1 MIITGKNGKKFKIK
15 MVYSTNNNQAQQ
27 KSTYNKIILVDS
39 TSNFENIKNFFKQEN
54 NLLIIS
60 FDYKSHKKL
69 ESENIPHQLS
79 DDYITDSQ
87 CKIIQDYVYK
97 FTYWYFEKDFSKF
110 LEYREINLGR
120 LYQDELL
127 NFFVRFLKKFKEIEI
142 IFASN
147 QNKEFLAE
155 NELFDIIQFFT
166 NSTLNLQK
174 STKKFHSFPHE
185 EMRVNLKIAGYEKSL
200 FLSRDRYLKL
210 KKLAD
215 FLINNM
221 FNPKITDNTKTKIL
235 FAEYNTER
243 YKELFLK
250 SKKFNAEIF
259 FYGKRRPAFWN
270 GSTLKTIRNSKCKII
285 TNHLIYDNVA
295 KHEEKLGI
303 KKMRTQLSEL
313 WKKNSSLEKFF
324 TFGDFEVF
332 TLIKPVLV
340 ELIENRLSHTIH
352 EIELVNRMFQKIR
365 FDFSVIINELGFS
378 EQIISCLSKTHKV
391 KCIHM
396 QEGFHWDT
404 IAAHANLTSQG
415 AYLHDADTLAVWG
428 DIDRSISIENGGI
441 PSNKVRII
449 GAPRYD
455 NLFNSET
462 KKQDYILL
470 ASSGDPQ
477 PEEVNGIRINKIE
490 EYLTDIL
497 QISKIVRELD
507 EEVFIKLH
515 PSPTQLMDL
524 VELGKKID
532 PKITIVSHG
541 EITSLLPSAK
551 LVISIGMSSA
561 IIEALILK
569 KPVIF
574 IPGIDYNWGDPS
586 IINEKGCLIS
596 SINEL
601 KNDLKGVLNNTKLY
615 AEQQNSSRKYL
626 SKLISHHG
634 NASDEFYKYLKNY
647 TI

>member
-1 MIITGKNGKKFKIK
+1 ME
-15 MVYSTNNNQAQQ
+15 
-27 KSTYNKIILVDS
+27 KIILVDS
-39 TSNFENIKNFFKQEN
+39 TSNFENIKNFFKKEN
-54 NLLIIS
+54 NLSIIS

-69 ESENIPHQLS
+69 ENGNIPHQIS
-79 DDYITDSQ
+79 DDYITDLQ
-87 CKIIQDYVYK
+87 CKTIQDYVYK

-120 LYQDELL
+120 LFQDELL

-210 KKLAD
+210 KKLSD

-378 EQIISCLSKTHKV
+378 EQIISCLSKTYKV

>member
-1 MIITGKNGKKFKIK
+1 ME
-15 MVYSTNNNQAQQ
+15 
-27 KSTYNKIILVDS
+27 KIILVDS
-39 TSNFENIKNFFKQEN
+39 TSNFENIKNFFKKGN
-54 NLLIIS
+54 NLSIIS

-69 ESENIPHQLS
+69 ENGNIPHQIS
-79 DDYITDSQ
+79 DDYITDLQ
-87 CKIIQDYVYK
+87 CKTIQDYVYK

-120 LYQDELL
+120 LFQDELL

-185 EMRVNLKIAGYEKSL
+185 EIRVNLKIAGYEKSL

-210 KKLAD
+210 KKLTD

-324 TFGDFEVF
+324 TFGNFEVF

-462 KKQDYILL
+462 KKQNYILL

>member
-1 MIITGKNGKKFKIK
+1 ME
-15 MVYSTNNNQAQQ
+15 
-27 KSTYNKIILVDS
+27 KIILVDS
-39 TSNFENIKNFFKQEN
+39 TSNFENIKNFFKKEN
-54 NLLIIS
+54 NLSIIS

-69 ESENIPHQLS
+69 ENGNIPHQIS
-79 DDYITDSQ
+79 DDYITDLQ
-87 CKIIQDYVYK
+87 CKTIQDYVYK

-120 LYQDELL
+120 LFQDELL

-210 KKLAD
+210 KKLSD
-215 FLINNM
+215 FLINKM
-221 FNPKITDNTKTKIL
+221 FSPKITDNTKTKIL

-313 WKKNSSLEKFF
+313 WKKNSLLEKFF
-324 TFGDFEVF
+324 TFGNFEVF
-332 TLIKPVLV
+332 SLIKPILV

-415 AYLHDADTLAVWG
+415 AYLHDADILAVWG
-428 DIDRSISIENGGI
+428 DIDRSISIENGGV

>member
-1 MIITGKNGKKFKIK
+1 ME
-15 MVYSTNNNQAQQ
+15 
-27 KSTYNKIILVDS
+27 KIILVDS
-39 TSNFENIKNFFKQEN
+39 TSNFENIKNSFKKEN
-54 NLLIIS
+54 NLSIIS

-69 ESENIPHQLS
+69 ENENIPHQIS

-87 CKIIQDYVYK
+87 CKTIQDYVYK

-210 KKLAD
+210 KKLSD

-285 TNHLIYDNVA
+285 TNQLIYDNVA

-303 KKMRTQLSEL
+303 KKMQKQLSEL
-313 WKKNSSLEKFF
+313 WKENTSLEKFF

-332 TLIKPVLV
+332 NLIKPVLI
-340 ELIENRLSHTIH
+340 ELIENRLSHIIH

-365 FDFSVIINELGFS
+365 FNFSVIINELGFS
-378 EQIISCLSKTHKV
+378 EQIISCLSKTHKI
-391 KCIHM
+391 KCVHM

-404 IAAHANLTSQG
+404 IPANANLTSQG

-428 DIDRSISIENGGI
+428 DIDRTISIENGGV
-441 PSNKVRII
+441 PSNKVKII

-490 EYLTDIL
+490 KYLTDIL

-524 VELGKKID
+524 VELGKTID

-601 KNDLKGVLNNTKLY
+601 KSDLEGVLNNTKLY
-615 AEQQNSSRKYL
+615 AEQQNSSQKYL
-626 SKLISHHG
+626 SKLISHQG
-634 NASDEFYKYLKNY
+634 NATDEFYKYLKNY
-647 TI
+647 TIQE

>member
-1 MIITGKNGKKFKIK
+1 ME
-15 MVYSTNNNQAQQ
+15 
-27 KSTYNKIILVDS
+27 KIILVDS
-39 TSNFENIKNFFKQEN
+39 TSNFENIKNFFKKEN
-54 NLLIIS
+54 NLSIIS

-69 ESENIPHQLS
+69 ENGNIPHQIS
-79 DDYITDSQ
+79 DDYITDLQ
-87 CKIIQDYVYK
+87 CKTIQDYVYK

-120 LYQDELL
+120 LFQDELL

-210 KKLAD
+210 KKLSD
-215 FLINNM
+215 FLINKM
-221 FNPKITDNTKTKIL
+221 FSPKITDNTKTKIL

-303 KKMRTQLSEL
+303 KKMQTQLSEL

>member
-1 MIITGKNGKKFKIK
+1 ME
-15 MVYSTNNNQAQQ
+15 
-27 KSTYNKIILVDS
+27 KIILVDS
-39 TSNFENIKNFFKQEN
+39 TSNFENIKNFFKKEN
-54 NLLIIS
+54 NLSIIS

-69 ESENIPHQLS
+69 ENGNIPHQIS
-79 DDYITDSQ
+79 DDYITDLQ
-87 CKIIQDYVYK
+87 CKTIQDYVYK

-120 LYQDELL
+120 LFQDELL

-210 KKLAD
+210 KKLSD
-215 FLINNM
+215 FLINKM

-303 KKMRTQLSEL
+303 KKMQTQLSEL

-378 EQIISCLSKTHKV
+378 EQIISCLSKTYKV

-441 PSNKVRII
+441 PSNKVKII

-596 SINEL
+596 SISEL
-601 KNDLKGVLNNTKLY
+601 KDDLKGVLNNTKLY

>member
-1 MIITGKNGKKFKIK
+1 ME
-15 MVYSTNNNQAQQ
+15 
-27 KSTYNKIILVDS
+27 KIILVDS
-39 TSNFENIKNFFKQEN
+39 TSNFENIKNFFKKGN
-54 NLLIIS
+54 NLSIIS

-69 ESENIPHQLS
+69 ENGNIPHQIS
-79 DDYITDSQ
+79 DDYITDLQ
-87 CKIIQDYVYK
+87 CKTIQDYVYK

-120 LYQDELL
+120 LFQDELL

-210 KKLAD
+210 KKLTD

-340 ELIENRLSHTIH
+340 ELIENRLSRTIH

-524 VELGKKID
+524 VELEKKID

>member
-1 MIITGKNGKKFKIK
+1 ME
-15 MVYSTNNNQAQQ
+15 
-27 KSTYNKIILVDS
+27 KIILVDS
-39 TSNFENIKNFFKQEN
+39 ASNFENIKNFFKKGN
-54 NLLIIS
+54 NLSIIS

-69 ESENIPHQLS
+69 ENGNIPHQIS
-79 DDYITDSQ
+79 DDYITDLQ
-87 CKIIQDYVYK
+87 CKTIQDYVYK

-120 LYQDELL
+120 LFQDELL

-210 KKLAD
+210 KKLSD
-215 FLINNM
+215 FLINKM

-340 ELIENRLSHTIH
+340 ELIENRLSRTIH

>member
-1 MIITGKNGKKFKIK
+1 ME
-15 MVYSTNNNQAQQ
+15 
-27 KSTYNKIILVDS
+27 KIILVDS
-39 TSNFENIKNFFKQEN
+39 TSNFENIKNFFKKEN
-54 NLLIIS
+54 NLSIIS

-69 ESENIPHQLS
+69 ENGNIPHQIS
-79 DDYITDSQ
+79 DDYITDLQ
-87 CKIIQDYVYK
+87 CKTIQDYVYK

-120 LYQDELL
+120 LFQDELL

-210 KKLAD
+210 KKLSD

-340 ELIENRLSHTIH
+340 ELIENRLSRTIH

-441 PSNKVRII
+441 PSNKVKII

>member
-1 MIITGKNGKKFKIK
+1 ME
-15 MVYSTNNNQAQQ
+15 
-27 KSTYNKIILVDS
+27 KIILVDS
-39 TSNFENIKNFFKQEN
+39 TSNFENIKNFFKKEN
-54 NLLIIS
+54 NLSIIS

-69 ESENIPHQLS
+69 ENGNIPHQIS
-79 DDYITDSQ
+79 DDYITDLQ
-87 CKIIQDYVYK
+87 CKTIQDYVYK

-120 LYQDELL
+120 LFQDELL

-210 KKLAD
+210 KKLTD

-303 KKMRTQLSEL
+303 KKMQTQLSEL

-441 PSNKVRII
+441 PSNKVKII

-601 KNDLKGVLNNTKLY
+601 KDDLKGVLNNTKLY

>member
-1 MIITGKNGKKFKIK
+1 ME
-15 MVYSTNNNQAQQ
+15 
-27 KSTYNKIILVDS
+27 KIILVDS
-39 TSNFENIKNFFKQEN
+39 TSNFENIKNFFKKGN
-54 NLLIIS
+54 NLSIIS

-69 ESENIPHQLS
+69 ENGNIPHQIS
-79 DDYITDSQ
+79 DDYITDLQ
-87 CKIIQDYVYK
+87 CKTIQDYVYK

-120 LYQDELL
+120 LFQDELL

-210 KKLAD
+210 KKLSD
-215 FLINNM
+215 FLINKM
-221 FNPKITDNTKTKIL
+221 FSPKITDNTKTKIL

-340 ELIENRLSHTIH
+340 ELIENRLSRTIH

-441 PSNKVRII
+441 PSNKVKII

>member
-1 MIITGKNGKKFKIK
+1 ME
-15 MVYSTNNNQAQQ
+15 
-27 KSTYNKIILVDS
+27 KIILVDS
-39 TSNFENIKNFFKQEN
+39 TSNFENIKNFFKKEN
-54 NLLIIS
+54 NLSIIS

-69 ESENIPHQLS
+69 ENGNIPHQIS
-79 DDYITDSQ
+79 DDYITDLQ
-87 CKIIQDYVYK
+87 CKTIQDYVYK

-120 LYQDELL
+120 LFQDELL

-210 KKLAD
+210 KKLSD
-215 FLINNM
+215 FLINKM

-340 ELIENRLSHTIH
+340 ELIENRLSRTIH

-441 PSNKVRII
+441 PSNKVKII

-515 PSPTQLMDL
+515 PSPTQLIDL
-524 VELGKKID
+524 VKLGKTID

>member
-1 MIITGKNGKKFKIK
+1 ME
-15 MVYSTNNNQAQQ
+15 
-27 KSTYNKIILVDS
+27 KIILVDS
-39 TSNFENIKNFFKQEN
+39 TSNFENIKNFFKKGN
-54 NLLIIS
+54 NLSIIS

-69 ESENIPHQLS
+69 ENGNIPHQIS
-79 DDYITDSQ
+79 DDYITDLQ
-87 CKIIQDYVYK
+87 CKTIQDYVYK

-120 LYQDELL
+120 LFQDELL

-200 FLSRDRYLKL
+200 FISRDRYLKL
-210 KKLAD
+210 KKLSD
-215 FLINNM
+215 FLINKM

-303 KKMRTQLSEL
+303 KKMQTQLSEL

>member
-1 MIITGKNGKKFKIK
+1 ME
-15 MVYSTNNNQAQQ
+15 
-27 KSTYNKIILVDS
+27 KIILVDS
-39 TSNFENIKNFFKQEN
+39 TSNFENIKNFFKKEN
-54 NLLIIS
+54 NLSIIS

-69 ESENIPHQLS
+69 ENGNIPHQIS
-79 DDYITDSQ
+79 DDYITDLQ
-87 CKIIQDYVYK
+87 CKTIQDYVYK

-120 LYQDELL
+120 LFQDELL

-210 KKLAD
+210 KKLSD
-215 FLINNM
+215 FLINKM

-285 TNHLIYDNVA
+285 TNHLIYDNVT

-340 ELIENRLSHTIH
+340 ELIENRLSYTIH

>member
-1 MIITGKNGKKFKIK
+1 ME
-15 MVYSTNNNQAQQ
+15 
-27 KSTYNKIILVDS
+27 KIILVDS
-39 TSNFENIKNFFKQEN
+39 TSNFENIKNFFKKGN
-54 NLLIIS
+54 NLSIIS

-69 ESENIPHQLS
+69 ENGNIPHQIS
-79 DDYITDSQ
+79 DDYITDLQ
-87 CKIIQDYVYK
+87 CKTIQDYVYK

-120 LYQDELL
+120 LFQDELL

-210 KKLAD
+210 KKLSD
-215 FLINNM
+215 FLINKM

-324 TFGDFEVF
+324 AFGDFEVF

-340 ELIENRLSHTIH
+340 ELIENRLSRTIH

-428 DIDRSISIENGGI
+428 DIDRAISIENGGI

-524 VELGKKID
+524 VELEKKID

>member
-1 MIITGKNGKKFKIK
+1 ME
-15 MVYSTNNNQAQQ
+15 
-27 KSTYNKIILVDS
+27 KIILVDS
-39 TSNFENIKNFFKQEN
+39 TSNFENIKNFFKKEN
-54 NLLIIS
+54 NLSIIS

-69 ESENIPHQLS
+69 ENGNIPHQIS
-79 DDYITDSQ
+79 DDYITDLQ
-87 CKIIQDYVYK
+87 CKTIQDYVYK

-120 LYQDELL
+120 LFQDELL

-210 KKLAD
+210 KKLSD
-215 FLINNM
+215 FLINKM

>member
-1 MIITGKNGKKFKIK
+1 ME
-15 MVYSTNNNQAQQ
+15 
-27 KSTYNKIILVDS
+27 KIILVDS
-39 TSNFENIKNFFKQEN
+39 TSNFENIKNFFKKEN
-54 NLLIIS
+54 NLSIIS

-69 ESENIPHQLS
+69 ENGNIPHQIS
-79 DDYITDSQ
+79 DDYITDLQ
-87 CKIIQDYVYK
+87 CKTIQDYVYK

-120 LYQDELL
+120 LFQDELL

-210 KKLAD
+210 KKLSD

-303 KKMRTQLSEL
+303 KKMQTQLSEL

-378 EQIISCLSKTHKV
+378 EQIISCLSKTYKV

>member
-1 MIITGKNGKKFKIK
+1 ME
-15 MVYSTNNNQAQQ
+15 
-27 KSTYNKIILVDS
+27 KIILVDS
-39 TSNFENIKNFFKQEN
+39 TSNFENIKNFFKKEN
-54 NLLIIS
+54 NLSIIS

-69 ESENIPHQLS
+69 ENGNIPHQIS
-79 DDYITDSQ
+79 DDYITDLQ
-87 CKIIQDYVYK
+87 CKTIQDYVYK

-120 LYQDELL
+120 LFQDELL

-210 KKLAD
+210 KKLSD
-215 FLINNM
+215 FLINKM

-378 EQIISCLSKTHKV
+378 EQIISCLSKTYKV

-441 PSNKVRII
+441 PSNRVKII

>member
-1 MIITGKNGKKFKIK
+1 ME
-15 MVYSTNNNQAQQ
+15 
-27 KSTYNKIILVDS
+27 KIILVDS
-39 TSNFENIKNFFKQEN
+39 TSNFENIKNFFKKEN
-54 NLLIIS
+54 NLSIIS

-69 ESENIPHQLS
+69 ENGNIPHQIS
-79 DDYITDSQ
+79 DDYITDLQ
-87 CKIIQDYVYK
+87 CKTIQDYVYK

-120 LYQDELL
+120 LFQDELL

-210 KKLAD
+210 KKLSD

-303 KKMRTQLSEL
+303 KKMQTQLSEL

-365 FDFSVIINELGFS
+365 FDFSVIINEIGFS
-378 EQIISCLSKTHKV
+378 EQIISSLSKTHNV

-404 IAAHANLTSQG
+404 KAVNANLTSKG
-415 AYLHDADTLAVWG
+415 AYLHNADKLAVWG
-428 DIDRSISIENGGI
+428 DIDRTISIENGGV
-441 PSNKVRII
+441 PSNKVKII

-455 NLFNSET
+455 NLFNSEN

-477 PEEVNGIRINKIE
+477 PEEVNGIRIKKIE
-490 EYLTDIL
+490 KYLTDIL
-497 QISKIVRELD
+497 QISKIVRDLD

-515 PSPTQLMDL
+515 PSPTQIMDL
-524 VELGKKID
+524 VELRKTID

-596 SINEL
+596 SISEL
-601 KNDLKGVLNNTKLY
+601 KDDLKGVLNNTKLY

>member
-1 MIITGKNGKKFKIK
+1 ME
-15 MVYSTNNNQAQQ
+15 
-27 KSTYNKIILVDS
+27 KIILVDS
-39 TSNFENIKNFFKQEN
+39 TSNFENIKNFFKKGN
-54 NLLIIS
+54 NLSIIS

-69 ESENIPHQLS
+69 ENGNIPHQIS
-79 DDYITDSQ
+79 DDYITDLQ
-87 CKIIQDYVYK
+87 CKTIQDYVYK

-120 LYQDELL
+120 LFQDELL

-185 EMRVNLKIAGYEKSL
+185 KMRVNLKIAGYEKSL

-210 KKLAD
+210 KKLSD
-215 FLINNM
+215 FLINKM

-340 ELIENRLSHTIH
+340 ELIENRLSRTIH

-634 NASDEFYKYLKNY
+634 NASDEFYKYLENY

>member
-1 MIITGKNGKKFKIK
+1 ME
-15 MVYSTNNNQAQQ
+15 
-27 KSTYNKIILVDS
+27 KIILVDS
-39 TSNFENIKNFFKQEN
+39 TSNFENIKNFFKKGN
-54 NLLIIS
+54 NLSIIS

-69 ESENIPHQLS
+69 ENGNIPHQIS
-79 DDYITDSQ
+79 DDYITDLQ
-87 CKIIQDYVYK
+87 CKTIQDYVYK

-120 LYQDELL
+120 LFQDELL

-185 EMRVNLKIAGYEKSL
+185 EMRINLKIAGYEKSL

-210 KKLAD
+210 KKLSD
-215 FLINNM
+215 FLINKM

-340 ELIENRLSHTIH
+340 ELIENRLSRTIH

>member
-1 MIITGKNGKKFKIK
+1 ME
-15 MVYSTNNNQAQQ
+15 
-27 KSTYNKIILVDS
+27 KIILVDS
-39 TSNFENIKNFFKQEN
+39 TSNFENIKNFFKKGN
-54 NLLIIS
+54 NLSIIS

-69 ESENIPHQLS
+69 ENGNIPHQIS
-79 DDYITDSQ
+79 DDYITDLQ
-87 CKIIQDYVYK
+87 CKTIQDYVYK

-110 LEYREINLGR
+110 LEYKEINLGR
-120 LYQDELL
+120 LFQDELL

-210 KKLAD
+210 KKLTD

-313 WKKNSSLEKFF
+313 WKNNSALEKFF

-340 ELIENRLSHTIH
+340 ELIENRLSRTIH

>member
-1 MIITGKNGKKFKIK
+1 ME
-15 MVYSTNNNQAQQ
+15 
-27 KSTYNKIILVDS
+27 KIILVDS
-39 TSNFENIKNFFKQEN
+39 TSNFENIKNFFKKEN
-54 NLLIIS
+54 NLSIIS

-69 ESENIPHQLS
+69 ENGNIPHQIS
-79 DDYITDSQ
+79 DDYITDLQ
-87 CKIIQDYVYK
+87 CKTIQDYVYK

-120 LYQDELL
+120 LFQDELL

-210 KKLAD
+210 KKLTD

-303 KKMRTQLSEL
+303 KKMQTQLSEL

-441 PSNKVRII
+441 PSNKVKII

>member
-1 MIITGKNGKKFKIK
+1 ME
-15 MVYSTNNNQAQQ
+15 
-27 KSTYNKIILVDS
+27 KIILVDS
-39 TSNFENIKNFFKQEN
+39 TSNFENIKNFFKKEN
-54 NLLIIS
+54 NLSIIS

-69 ESENIPHQLS
+69 ENGNIPHQIS
-79 DDYITDSQ
+79 DDYITDLQ
-87 CKIIQDYVYK
+87 CKTIQDYVYK

-120 LYQDELL
+120 LFQDELL

-210 KKLAD
+210 KKLTD

-303 KKMRTQLSEL
+303 KKMQTQLSEL

-340 ELIENRLSHTIH
+340 ELIENRLSRTIH

-477 PEEVNGIRINKIE
+477 PEEVNGIRIKKIE
-490 EYLTDIL
+490 KYLTDIL

-634 NASDEFYKYLKNY
+634 NASDEFYKYLENY

>member
-1 MIITGKNGKKFKIK
+1 ME
-15 MVYSTNNNQAQQ
+15 
-27 KSTYNKIILVDS
+27 KIILVDS
-39 TSNFENIKNFFKQEN
+39 TSNFENIKNFFKKEN
-54 NLLIIS
+54 NLSIIS

-69 ESENIPHQLS
+69 ENGNIPHQIS
-79 DDYITDSQ
+79 DDYITDLQ
-87 CKIIQDYVYK
+87 CKTIQDYVYK

-120 LYQDELL
+120 LFQDELL

-210 KKLAD
+210 KKLSD

-303 KKMRTQLSEL
+303 KKMQTQLSEL

-378 EQIISCLSKTHKV
+378 EQIISCLSKTYKV

-441 PSNKVRII
+441 PSNKVKII

-596 SINEL
+596 SIEEL

-647 TI
+647 TT

>member
-1 MIITGKNGKKFKIK
+1 ME
-15 MVYSTNNNQAQQ
+15 
-27 KSTYNKIILVDS
+27 KIILVDS
-39 TSNFENIKNFFKQEN
+39 TSNFENIKNFFKKEN
-54 NLLIIS
+54 NLSIIS

-69 ESENIPHQLS
+69 ENGNIPHQIS
-79 DDYITDSQ
+79 DDYITDLQ
-87 CKIIQDYVYK
+87 CKTIQDYVYK

-120 LYQDELL
+120 LFQDELL

-210 KKLAD
+210 KKLSD
-215 FLINNM
+215 FLINKM

-378 EQIISCLSKTHKV
+378 EQIISCLSKTYKV

-441 PSNKVRII
+441 PSNKVKII

>member
-1 MIITGKNGKKFKIK
+1 ME
-15 MVYSTNNNQAQQ
+15 
-27 KSTYNKIILVDS
+27 KIILVDS
-39 TSNFENIKNFFKQEN
+39 TSNFENIKNFFKKEN
-54 NLLIIS
+54 NLSIIS

-69 ESENIPHQLS
+69 ENGNIPHQIS
-79 DDYITDSQ
+79 DDYITDLQ
-87 CKIIQDYVYK
+87 CKTIQDYVYK

-120 LYQDELL
+120 LFQDELL

-210 KKLAD
+210 KKLTD

-441 PSNKVRII
+441 PSNKVKII

>member
-1 MIITGKNGKKFKIK
+1 ME
-15 MVYSTNNNQAQQ
+15 
-27 KSTYNKIILVDS
+27 KIILVDS
-39 TSNFENIKNFFKQEN
+39 TSNFENIKNFFKKGN
-54 NLLIIS
+54 NLSIIS

-69 ESENIPHQLS
+69 ENGNIPHQIS
-79 DDYITDSQ
+79 DDYITDLQ
-87 CKIIQDYVYK
+87 CKTIQDYVYK

-120 LYQDELL
+120 LFQDELL

-210 KKLAD
+210 KKLSD
-215 FLINNM
+215 FLINKM

-324 TFGDFEVF
+324 AFGDFEVF

-340 ELIENRLSHTIH
+340 ELIENRLSRTIH

>member
-1 MIITGKNGKKFKIK
+1 ME
-15 MVYSTNNNQAQQ
+15 
-27 KSTYNKIILVDS
+27 KIILVDS
-39 TSNFENIKNFFKQEN
+39 TSNFENIKNFFKKEN
-54 NLLIIS
+54 NLSIIS

-69 ESENIPHQLS
+69 ENGNIPHQIS
-79 DDYITDSQ
+79 DDYITDLQ
-87 CKIIQDYVYK
+87 CKTIQDYVYK

-120 LYQDELL
+120 LFQDELL

-200 FLSRDRYLKL
+200 FLSMDRYLKL
-210 KKLAD
+210 KKLTD

-303 KKMRTQLSEL
+303 KKMQTQLSEL

>member
-1 MIITGKNGKKFKIK
+1 ME
-15 MVYSTNNNQAQQ
+15 
-27 KSTYNKIILVDS
+27 KIILVDS
-39 TSNFENIKNFFKQEN
+39 TSNFENIKNFFKKEN
-54 NLLIIS
+54 NLSIIS

-69 ESENIPHQLS
+69 ENGNIPHQIS
-79 DDYITDSQ
+79 DDYITDLQ
-87 CKIIQDYVYK
+87 CKTIQDYVYK

-120 LYQDELL
+120 LFQDELL

-210 KKLAD
+210 KKLTD

-285 TNHLIYDNVA
+285 TNHLIYDNVT

-340 ELIENRLSHTIH
+340 ELIENRLSRTIH

>member
-1 MIITGKNGKKFKIK
+1 ME
-15 MVYSTNNNQAQQ
+15 
-27 KSTYNKIILVDS
+27 KIILVDS
-39 TSNFENIKNFFKQEN
+39 TSNFENIKNFFKKEN
-54 NLLIIS
+54 NLSIIS

-69 ESENIPHQLS
+69 ENGNIPHQIS
-79 DDYITDSQ
+79 DDYITDLQ
-87 CKIIQDYVYK
+87 CKTIQDYVYK

-120 LYQDELL
+120 LFQDELL

-210 KKLAD
+210 KKLSD
-215 FLINNM
+215 FLINKM
-221 FNPKITDNTKTKIL
+221 FSPKITDNTKTKIL

-340 ELIENRLSHTIH
+340 ELIENRLSRTIH

>member
-1 MIITGKNGKKFKIK
+1 ME
-15 MVYSTNNNQAQQ
+15 
-27 KSTYNKIILVDS
+27 KIILVDS
-39 TSNFENIKNFFKQEN
+39 ASNFENIKNFFKKGN
-54 NLLIIS
+54 NLSIIS

-69 ESENIPHQLS
+69 ENGNIPHQIS
-79 DDYITDSQ
+79 DDYITDLQ
-87 CKIIQDYVYK
+87 CKTIQDYVYK

-120 LYQDELL
+120 LFQDELL

-615 AEQQNSSRKYL
+615 AEQQNSSQKYL

>member
-1 MIITGKNGKKFKIK
+1 ME
-15 MVYSTNNNQAQQ
+15 
-27 KSTYNKIILVDS
+27 KIILVDS
-39 TSNFENIKNFFKQEN
+39 TSNFENIKNFFKKEN
-54 NLLIIS
+54 NLSIIS

-69 ESENIPHQLS
+69 ENGNIPHQIS
-79 DDYITDSQ
+79 DDYITDLQ
-87 CKIIQDYVYK
+87 CKTIQDYVYK
-97 FTYWYFEKDFSKF
+97 FTYWYFEKSFSKF

-120 LYQDELL
+120 LFQDELL

>member
-1 MIITGKNGKKFKIK
+1 ME
-15 MVYSTNNNQAQQ
+15 
-27 KSTYNKIILVDS
+27 KIILVDS
-39 TSNFENIKNFFKQEN
+39 TSNFENIKNFFKKEN
-54 NLLIIS
+54 NLSIIS

-69 ESENIPHQLS
+69 ENGNIPHQIS
-79 DDYITDSQ
+79 DDYITDLQ
-87 CKIIQDYVYK
+87 CKTIQDYVYK

-120 LYQDELL
+120 LFQDELL

-210 KKLAD
+210 KKLTD

-441 PSNKVRII
+441 PSNKVKII

-596 SINEL
+596 SISEL
-601 KNDLKGVLNNTKLY
+601 KDDLKGVLNNTKLY

>member
-1 MIITGKNGKKFKIK
+1 ME
-15 MVYSTNNNQAQQ
+15 
-27 KSTYNKIILVDS
+27 KIILVDS
-39 TSNFENIKNFFKQEN
+39 TSNFENIKNSFKKEN
-54 NLLIIS
+54 NLSIIS

-69 ESENIPHQLS
+69 ENENIPHQIS

-87 CKIIQDYVYK
+87 CKTIQDYVYK
-97 FTYWYFEKDFSKF
+97 FTYWYFEKDFLKF

-166 NSTLNLQK
+166 NSALNLQK
-174 STKKFHSFPHE
+174 SIKKFHSFPHE
-185 EMRVNLKIAGYEKSL
+185 EMRVNLKIGGYEKSL

-210 KKLAD
+210 KKLSD

-285 TNHLIYDNVA
+285 TNQLIYDNVA

-303 KKMRTQLSEL
+303 KKMQKQLSEL
-313 WKKNSSLEKFF
+313 WKNNTSLEKFF

-332 TLIKPVLV
+332 NLIKPVLV

-378 EQIISCLSKTHKV
+378 EQIISCLSKTYKI
-391 KCIHM
+391 KCVHM

-428 DIDRSISIENGGI
+428 DIDRTISIENGGV
-441 PSNKVRII
+441 PSNKVKII

-490 EYLTDIL
+490 KYLTDIL

-524 VELGKKID
+524 VELGKTID
-532 PKITIVSHG
+532 PKITIASHG

-601 KNDLKGVLNNTKLY
+601 KSDLEGVLNNTKLY
-615 AEQQNSSRKYL
+615 AEQQNSSQKYL

-647 TI
+647 TIQE

>member
-1 MIITGKNGKKFKIK
+1 ME
-15 MVYSTNNNQAQQ
+15 
-27 KSTYNKIILVDS
+27 KIILVDS
-39 TSNFENIKNFFKQEN
+39 TSNFENIKNSFKKEN
-54 NLLIIS
+54 NLSIIS

-69 ESENIPHQLS
+69 ENENIPHQIS

-87 CKIIQDYVYK
+87 CKTIQDYVYK
-97 FTYWYFEKDFSKF
+97 FTYWYFEKDFLKF

-166 NSTLNLQK
+166 NSALNLQK
-174 STKKFHSFPHE
+174 SIKKFHSFPHE
-185 EMRVNLKIAGYEKSL
+185 EMRVNLKIGGYEKSL

-210 KKLAD
+210 KKLSD

-285 TNHLIYDNVA
+285 TNQLIYDNVA

-303 KKMRTQLSEL
+303 KKMQKQLSEL
-313 WKKNSSLEKFF
+313 WKENTSLEKFF

-332 TLIKPVLV
+332 NLIKPVLV

-378 EQIISCLSKTHKV
+378 EQIISCLSKTYKI
-391 KCIHM
+391 KCVHM

-404 IAAHANLTSQG
+404 IPANANLTSQG

-428 DIDRSISIENGGI
+428 DIDRTISIENGGV
-441 PSNKVRII
+441 PSNKVKII

-490 EYLTDIL
+490 KYLTDIL

-524 VELGKKID
+524 VELGKTID

-601 KNDLKGVLNNTKLY
+601 KSDLEGVLNNTKLY
-615 AEQQNSSRKYL
+615 AEQQNSSQKYL

-647 TI
+647 TIQE